1 MSWYDDGK
9 DFDEY
14 DPPYCEHCSGGTS
27 YEGCK
32 ACAEEHE
39 REKNRG
45 CMEQED
51 WSNDRKIDGKWS
63 NNPKRY

>member
-1 MSWYDDGK
+1 MSWYHDSK

-45 CMEQED
+45 CTEQED
-51 WSNDRKIDGKWS
+51 W
-63 NNPKRY
+63 